1 MAGWHQNKSDPRK
14 IYDSYHQ
21 PIGVMWSEEQARL
34 IVEAVNALGPER
46 YNSIRKE
53 ARGNNQSTGAPE
65 QVDAPVS
72 LTHAYHEDDCC
83 GKHISRFIRSGKANA
98 VESFECPQC
107 GCEWR
112 ADQIGERMFHW
123 TPRPI
128 IEVFR

>member
-1 MAGWHQNKSDPRK
+1 MAGWHQSRSDPRK
-14 IYDSYHQ
+14 VYDAYHQ
-21 PIGVMWSEEQARL
+21 PVGVMHSAEQAAL

-53 ARGNNQSTGAPE
+53 AREISQSTGAPE

-72 LTHAYHEDDCC
+72 LTQTYQEDECC
-83 GKHISRFIRSGKANA
+83 GKHIAKAIRAGTVGVSGA
-98 VESFECPQC
+98 FTCPKC
-107 GCEWR
+107 GCEWS